1 MRELKFRAWDGE
13 KLHLWYS
20 ETHPAAH
27 SLGCTHPKLH
37 YLPIS
42 YLVGDSNDWV
52 WEQFTGLKDRDGR
65 DIYEGDICDG
75 NWPYAKRCAVVWDE
89 ARGSFMFR
97 GVAGNGLGN
106 GGAAYDSK
114 GYKLN
119 AAKVTVIGNVH
130 QNPELLTSLAKS
142 E

>member
-1 MRELKFRAWDGE
+1 MREIKFRAWDNIKKQMMGE
-13 KLHLWYS
+13 
-20 ETHPAAH
+20 
-27 SLGCTHPKLH
+27 
-37 YLPIS
+37 
-42 YLVGDSNDWV
+42 V
-52 WEQFTGLKDRDGR
+52 WEIRFANAESSVSNVVAGDTQSENFTLMQFTGLKDRNGV

-75 NWPYAKRCAVVWDE
+75 NWPYAKRCVVVWDE

-97 GVAGNGLGN
+97 GVAGEGLGN

-130 QNPELLTSLAKS
+130 QNPELLNAHDDG
-142 E
+142 